1 MNQTDRCF
9 FKDIDVETDGN
20 VASKSK
26 LEMLELATVDSYP
39 GVVSTFT
46 KVYLSFD
53 S

>member
-9 FKDIDVETDGN
+9 FKEIDGETNGN

-26 LEMLELATVDSYP
+26 LELATVDNYP
-39 GVVSTFT
+39 GVVSIFT